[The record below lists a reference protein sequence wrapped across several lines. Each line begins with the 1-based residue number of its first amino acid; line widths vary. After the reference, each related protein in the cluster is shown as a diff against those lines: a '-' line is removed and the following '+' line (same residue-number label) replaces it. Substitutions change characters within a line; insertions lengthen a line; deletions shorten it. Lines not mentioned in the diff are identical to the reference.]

1 MIAKETLE
9 TLHTG
14 KNILAF
20 SAGVD
25 STALFFLLC
34 EANISFD
41 IAIVNY
47 GLRVEAKEEVEY
59 AQELAK
65 RYNKKIYTAIAPK
78 FKSNFEANARNFR
91 YNFFEQLT
99 KEHNYTNLITAH
111 QLNDNLE
118 WLLMRLSQGSG
129 VEGLSGMDFVE
140 QRENYTIVR
149 PLLHQSKEELL
160 EYLEE
165 NRFTYFI
172 DQSNF
177 ENKYLRNQFRPLVND
192 LLAKGK
198 SGYIKSLQILQS
210 EKEALLNNFQTI
222 HKIEELRVLHVAN
235 CSYLP
240 YALSKTLKELGYL
253 LSGKERMQLSN
264 SMVVGRKWAVEYQ
277 KPYLFIAPYTEAVLP
292 KKSKEFYRKKRI
304 PPKIRG
310 YLYTKGIDIS
320 SPYFDV
326 DQAVTK

>member
-1 MIAKETLE
+1 MIAKERLE
-9 TLHTG
+9 TLRNG

-25 STALFFLLC
+25 STALFFLLS

-59 AQELAK
+59 AKELAK
-65 RYNKKIYTAIAPK
+65 RYNKKIYTATAPK

-91 YNFFEQLT
+91 YSFFERT
-99 KEHNYTNLITAH
+99 IKEHNYTNLITAH
-111 QLNDNLE
+111 QLNDNIE

-129 VEGLSGMDFVE
+129 VEGLSGMDFIE
-140 QRENYTIVR
+140 QRENYTIIR
-149 PLLHQSKEELL
+149 PLLHRSKEELL

-165 NRFTYFI
+165 SNITYFV

-177 ENKYLRNQFRPLVND
+177 ESKYLRNQFRPLVEE
-192 LLAKGK
+192 LLVKGK
-198 SGYIKSLQILQS
+198 SGYIKSLEILQS

-222 HKIEELRVLHVAN
+222 HKIEEFRILHLVN
-235 CSYLP
+235 RSYFP

-264 SMVVGRKWAVEYQ
+264 SMVVGHKWAVEYQ
-277 KPYLFIAPYTEAVLP
+277 NPYLFIAPYTKAILP

-320 SPYFDV
+320 TLCFDV

>member
-9 TLHTG
+9 TLQNG
-14 KNILAF
+14 KNLLAF

-34 EANISFD
+34 DANISFD
-41 IAIVNY
+41 LAIVNY
-47 GLRVEAKEEVEY
+47 GLRVAAKEEVAY
-59 AQELAK
+59 AKELAK
-65 RYNKKIYTAIAPK
+65 KYNKKIYTATAPK
-78 FKSNFEANARNFR
+78 FSNNFEANARNFR
-91 YNFFEQLT
+91 YNFFEQLI

-129 VEGLSGMDFVE
+129 VEGLSGMNFVE

-177 ENKYLRNQFRPLVND
+177 ENRYLRNQFRPLVND

-210 EKEALLNNFQTI
+210 EKENLLNNFQTI
-222 HKIEELRVLHVAN
+222 HKIEELNVF
-235 CSYLP
+235 
-240 YALSKTLKELGYL
+240 
-253 LSGKERMQLSN
+253 
-264 SMVVGRKWAVEYQ
+264 
-277 KPYLFIAPYTEAVLP
+277 FI
-292 KKSKEFYRKKRI
+292 FI
-304 PPKIRG
+304 
-310 YLYTKGIDIS
+310 
-320 SPYFDV
+320 F
-326 DQAVTK
+326 